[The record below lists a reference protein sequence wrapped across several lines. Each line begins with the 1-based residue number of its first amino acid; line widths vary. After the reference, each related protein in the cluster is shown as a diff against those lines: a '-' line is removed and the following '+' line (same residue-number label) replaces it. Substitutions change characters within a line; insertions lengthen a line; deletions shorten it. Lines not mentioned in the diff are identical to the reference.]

1 MNVILKND
9 IEGIGKAGTVVKVKD
24 GYARNYLF
32 PHSLALES
40 TPTNMKKLEIAQKAR
55 SLQSEKLKAVALAL
69 KGKLEKLSLTMP
81 VLVQENEKLY
91 GSISAV
97 EIAKALKDEGLDV
110 AAHVIVLE
118 EPLKALGIFE
128 VPIKLHAEV
137 SATVKLWIVK
147 K

>member
-9 IEGIGKAGTVVKVKD
+9 IEGVGKAGVVVKVKD

-40 TPTNMKKLEIAQKAR
+40 TPANMKKLETAQKVR
-55 SLQSEKLKAVALAL
+55 SLQSEKLRAVALAL
-69 KGKLEKLSLTMP
+69 KEKLEKLSLTMP

-110 AAHVIVLE
+110 ASHVIMLE

-128 VPIKLHAEV
+128 VPIKLHADV

>member
-9 IEGIGKAGTVVKVKD
+9 IEGIGKAGAVVKVKD

-40 TPTNMKKLEIAQKAR
+40 TPANLKKLEAEQKVR
-55 SLQSEKLKAVALAL
+55 SLQSEKLKAAALAL
-69 KGKLEKLSLTMP
+69 KEKLGKLSLTMP

-91 GSISAV
+91 GSISSV
-97 EIAKALKDEGLDV
+97 EISKALKDEGFDV
-110 AAHVIVLE
+110 GTNLIMLE

-128 VPIKLHAEV
+128 VPVKLHADV
-137 SATVKLWIVK
+137 MATVKVWIVK

>member
-9 IEGIGKAGTVVKVKD
+9 IDGIGKAGTVVKVKD

-40 TPTNMKKLEIAQKAR
+40 TPANLKKLEIEQKAR
-55 SLQSEKLKAVALAL
+55 SLQSEKLKSAALAF
-69 KGKLEKLSLTMP
+69 KDKLEKLSLTLP
-81 VLVQENEKLY
+81 VLVQEKEKLY

-97 EIAKALKDEGLDV
+97 EISKALKDEGFDV
-110 AAHVIVLE
+110 ETHSIILE

-128 VPIKLHAEV
+128 VPVKLHADV
-137 SATVKLWIVK
+137 TATVKLWIVK

>member
-1 MNVILKND
+1 MNVILKGD

-40 TPTNMKKLEIAQKAR
+40 TPANLKKLEAEQKAR
-55 SLQSEKLKAVALAL
+55 SVQSEKLKTAALAF
-69 KGKLEKLSLTMP
+69 KDKLEKLSLTLP
-81 VLVQENEKLY
+81 VLVQEKEKLY

-97 EIAKALKDEGLDV
+97 EIAKALKDEGLEV
-110 AAHVIVLE
+110 ETHSIMLE

-128 VPIKLHAEV
+128 VPVKLHADV
-137 SATVKLWIVK
+137 TATVKLWIVK

>member
-1 MNVILKND
+1 MNVILKSD
-9 IEGIGKAGTVVKVKD
+9 IEGIGKTGSVVKVKD

-32 PHSLALES
+32 PHLLALES
-40 TPTNMKKLEIAQKAR
+40 TSANLKKLQQEQKAR
-55 SLQSEKLKAVALAL
+55 SLQSEKLKAVALVL
-69 KGKLEKLSLTMP
+69 KDKLEKLSLTMP

-91 GSISAV
+91 GSVSSA

-110 AAHVIVLE
+110 GTNLIMLQ

-128 VPIKLHAEV
+128 VGIKLHADV
-137 SATVKLWIVK
+137 TATVKLWIVK

>member
-9 IEGIGKAGTVVKVKD
+9 IEGIGKAGAVVKVKD

-40 TPTNMKKLEIAQKAR
+40 TPANLKKLEVEQKAR
-55 SLQSEKLKAVALAL
+55 SLQSEKLKAAALAL
-69 KGKLEKLSLTMP
+69 KDKLGKLSLTMP

-91 GSISAV
+91 GSISSV
-97 EIAKALKDEGLDV
+97 EIAKALKDEGFDV
-110 AAHVIVLE
+110 GTNLIMLE

-128 VPIKLHAEV
+128 VPVKLHADV
-137 SATVKLWIVK
+137 TATVKVWIVK

>member
-9 IEGIGKAGTVVKVKD
+9 IEGIGKAGTVIKVKD

-40 TPTNMKKLEIAQKAR
+40 TPANLKKLEQEQKVR
-55 SLQSEKLKAVALAL
+55 SLQSEKLKAAALAL
-69 KGKLEKLSLTMP
+69 KDKLGKLSLTMP

-97 EIAKALKDEGLDV
+97 EIVKALKDEGFDIGTNL
-110 AAHVIVLE
+110 IVLE

-128 VPIKLHAEV
+128 VPVKLHADV
-137 SATVKLWIVK
+137 MATVKVWIVK